1 MDKYTNNEKI
11 KLIKKYFKKD
21 YTFLELSLKNY
32 ESYNIYIILIF
43 NKKMKYYRLYWF
55 DLSLIIDDK
64 IEKYISCSSIPTE
77 SIESIKEAFS
87 EFIVSSEYKDS
98 LVNDE
103 DIVELK
109 AHLSTKVDSDID
121 VCFKKYLPTSLAH
134 LFDLLCFIFRNMPKK
149 FEGFLFELV
158 AKLTKTTE
166 KYEYK
171 KEFEFDLFNDDIDK
185 IFSYQII
192 QRGKKY
198 YEESRIEF
206 LEKIDDR
213 YFAIVNGTEKYLVI
227 IKYTETDENK
237 KMQVYCS
244 CPCEFYCKHIYSVLL
259 SIRNKEEK
267 RFYKI
272 MYKNP
277 DKSLLERVMEFD
289 YFLCL
294 GVVEQNLEIIN
305 NYGEIELVPI
315 LDYKGR
321 CNWTVLEDTEN
332 EKLTKE
338 IKYFLDNN

>member
-32 ESYNIYIILIF
+32 EGYNIYIILTF

-77 SIESIKEAFS
+77 SIDSIKEAFS
-87 EFIVSSEYKDS
+87 KFIVSSKYKDS
-98 LVNDE
+98 LINDE

-109 AHLSTKVDSDID
+109 AHLSTKVDSEID
-121 VCFKKYLPTSLAH
+121 VCFKKYLPTSLDH

-227 IKYTETDENK
+227 IKYTEIEENK

-315 LDYKGR
+315 LDFKGR
-321 CNWTVLEDTEN
+321 CNWTVLEDSED

>member
-1 MDKYTNNEKI
+1 MYQI
-11 KLIKKYFKKD
+11 KCDGYILHDTTIENLQVINPKCE
-21 YTFLELSLKNY
+21 LELNKTGSLTF
-32 ESYNIYIILIF
+32 SITPLHP
-43 NKKMKYYRLYWF
+43 YY
-55 DLSLIIDDK
+55 DK
-64 IEKYISCSSIPTE
+64 INKHT
-77 SIESIKEAFS
+77 S
-87 EFIVSSEYKDS
+87 EITLYQD
-98 LVNDE
+98 NN
-103 DIVELK
+103 I
-109 AHLSTKVDSDID
+109 
-121 VCFKKYLPTSLAH
+121 
-134 LFDLLCFIFRNMPKK
+134 
-149 FEGFLFELV
+149 
-158 AKLTKTTE
+158 
-166 KYEYK
+166 
-171 KEFEFDLFNDDIDK
+171 LFNGRVLNDDVDFNNIK
-185 IFSYQII
+185 FVECQGELSYLLDSI

-321 CNWTVLEDTEN
+321 CNWTVLEDTED